1 MPVGLVIVK
10 GPGVGQTFE
19 LRRDAIVIG
28 REAQSV
34 DVAIVDPAI
43 SRRHA
48 RLTRQGNSY
57 AIEDLGSSN
66 GTFVNSKRISGPVLL
81 AEGDVIDLGK
91 VARLSYRNLE
101 TGEETMV
108 MAPSDEASMTQV
120 MVQPEALIE
129 AAVTPEHVLKAYAA
143 LASGDI
149 HQIREYW
156 AEEMVWQV
164 PGHNQLSG
172 WYYGRDEFL
181 AFMGKVGELSGRS
194 FRMDSV
200 AGQVL
205 VTGDYSCDL
214 TRNRGHRDGHTDK
227 IMDIEVAHV
236 LRWRD
241 GKVIA
246 GKGAIFGDG
255 TTEYDQFWSRSPFVT
270 PPSHG
275 HKD

>member
-1 MPVGLVIVK
+1 MPIGLTIVRGPRVGR
-10 GPGVGQTFE
+10 TYE
-19 LRRDAIVIG
+19 LRDEVVVIG
-28 REAQSV
+28 REEQSV
-34 DVAIVDPAI
+34 DFAVVDPAI

-48 RLTRQGNSY
+48 RLTRQGDRY
-57 AIEDLGSSN
+57 TIEDLKSSN

-81 AEGDVIDLGK
+81 AEGDSIDLGK
-91 VARLSYRNLE
+91 AARLSYQSLE
-101 TGEETMV
+101 TGEETVIMPEQAV
-108 MAPSDEASMTQV
+108 APPVTDLPV
-120 MVQPEALIE
+120 GYIE
-129 AAVTPEHVLKAYAA
+129 AAVTPEHVLQAYAA
-143 LASGDI
+143 LASGDAE
-149 HQIREYW
+149 QIKEYW

-164 PGHNQLSG
+164 PGQNRLSG
-172 WYYGRDEFL
+172 WYIGRDEFL

-194 FRMDSV
+194 FRMEPV

-214 TRNRGHRDGHTDK
+214 TRNRGHRAGQPGKT
-227 IMDIEVAHV
+227 MDIEVAHV

-255 TTEYDQFWSRSPFVT
+255 TTEYDQFWSESPFVT

-275 HKD
+275 RKD